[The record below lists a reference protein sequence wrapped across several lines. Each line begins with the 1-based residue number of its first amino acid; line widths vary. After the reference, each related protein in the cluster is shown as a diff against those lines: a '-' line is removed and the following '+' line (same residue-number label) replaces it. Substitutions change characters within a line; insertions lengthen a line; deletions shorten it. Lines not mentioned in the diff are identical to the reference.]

1 MSKGLDNNRFK
12 RMQLLDNLL
21 SKNEDGCTMKELVD
35 GVNAQLSE
43 PTNRHAIARDIN
55 FLKNELG
62 ISITEVSS
70 TVLDGKYRRELPVK
84 RFRYETPGFSVFSV
98 SLTDE
103 ERKFLSDALD
113 MLGLKGIENTRMF
126 RELKLK
132 AKSKN
137 QIISFTKNPS
147 EKSISNVLSDLVGYI
162 KREQVVSLNVR
173 NRKPPYAKV
182 RHRVHPWYLREYN
195 RRWYLFGFDVGESK
209 IMHYALDRID
219 HRIGELKSVEYKK
232 PQVSVEDILQDCIGV
247 SIHNDTEPMEI
258 IFWVSDESAD
268 FVSNKPLHSSQEEI
282 KIEDHPEVDV
292 RTSLD
297 GGKYFKIFCRDSYEL
312 QRELTSFGPELIVL
326 SPEPLRANIK
336 DKLERMIKNYT

>member
-1 MSKGLDNNRFK
+1 
-12 RMQLLDNLL
+12 
-21 SKNEDGCTMKELVD
+21 
-35 GVNAQLSE
+35 
-43 PTNRHAIARDIN
+43 
-55 FLKNELG
+55 
-62 ISITEVSS
+62 
-70 TVLDGKYRRELPVK
+70 
-84 RFRYETPGFSVFSV
+84 
-98 SLTDE
+98 
-103 ERKFLSDALD
+103 